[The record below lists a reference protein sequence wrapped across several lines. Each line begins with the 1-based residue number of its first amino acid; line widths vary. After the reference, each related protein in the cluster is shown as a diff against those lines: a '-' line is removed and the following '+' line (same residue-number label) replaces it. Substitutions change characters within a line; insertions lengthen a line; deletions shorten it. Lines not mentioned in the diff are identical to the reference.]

1 MNVVAPFLFTLL
13 SASAQPKAEQ
23 TQLTIYNQNFAVVR
37 QLLSTDL
44 KAGLTT
50 LTRTDVTRT
59 LEPDSVVLRDPTG
72 KRELRVVEQNFR
84 PSALTPE
91 TLLERY
97 EGKLL
102 DFEVTEPGG
111 RKRKVTGK
119 VLRSGGAA
127 QYNRYGQI
135 ATQAGQPVV
144 EIEGKTR
151 FGLPGI
157 PLFPPLGSEDILK
170 PTLSLVVESAQAG
183 PLGLELAYLTGGMT
197 WEAAYNLIAPETGDT
212 VSLTGLVTVKNRS
225 GKVFPN
231 TQIQLMAGD
240 VSKLRPAGI
249 DEIISSDAENSYI
262 GGFAGG
268 MGGGMMGPP
277 PVTQKTFDEYHLYS
291 LSRKT
296 TLQDGETKQVEFVRS
311 EAIDS
316 ERIYVYN
323 GAWIDP
329 NRYRG
334 WGYENIRSSREF
346 GTQSN
351 PKVWVMREFENTEKN
366 HLGIPLPKGRVRFY
380 RKDGDALQFVGEN
393 TIDHTP
399 QGEKVRVYTGDAFD
413 NVGERRQTSY
423 SNGPRD
429 NTIDESFEIKVRNR
443 KKEPVTVRVVEKLYR
458 SRNWEIATT
467 SEKFVKKDSNTIEYT
482 VTIPPDGEKTLTY
495 TVHYWW

>member
-1 MNVVAPFLFTLL
+1 MNVVAPFLLTLL

-37 QLLSTDL
+37 QLISTDL
-44 KAGLTT
+44 KAGTNT

-72 KRELRVVEQNFR
+72 KRELRVLEQNFR

-111 RKRKVTGK
+111 RKHKVTGK

-127 QYNRYGQI
+127 QYNRYGQVLS
-135 ATQAGQPVV
+135 QAAQPVV
-144 EIEGKTR
+144 EVEGKTR

-157 PLFPPLGSEDILK
+157 PLFPPLSGEDILK
-170 PTLSLVVESAQAG
+170 PTLSLLVESAQAG
-183 PLGLELAYLTGGMT
+183 ALGLELAYLTGGMT
-197 WEAAYNLIAPETGDT
+197 WEAAYNLVAPETGDT

-249 DEIISSDAENSYI
+249 NEIISNDADNTLI
-262 GGFAGG
+262 GGFAG
-268 MGGGMMGPP
+268 MGGGAFMGPL

-311 EAIDS
+311 ETIDS
-316 ERIYVYN
+316 ERVYVYN

-334 WGYENIRSSREF
+334 WDYENIRSSREF

-413 NVGERRQTSY
+413 IVGERRQTNY
-423 SNGPRD
+423 SD
-429 NTIDESFEIKVRNR
+429 NSSKRTIDESFEIKVRNR
-443 KKEPVTVRVVEKLYR
+443 KKETVTVRVVEKLYR
-458 SRNWEIATT
+458 SWNWEIPMA

-482 VTIPPDGEKTLTY
+482 VTIPPDGEKVVTY
-495 TVHYWW
+495 TAHYWW